1 MGIVELMESVLKRM
15 EERGIKYPD
24 KLFVDTKTVKT
35 TLDGWKSQFIFE
47 DKKEGN

>member
-24 KLFVDTKTVKT
+24 KLFVDAKTVKT
-35 TLDGWKSQFIFE
+35 TLDGWKSQFMFDSKE
-47 DKKEGN
+47 KEG